1 MMLKRRPQRREL
13 VEAVLGLNKATS
25 AATARVEKNIA
36 KLYADYFARVKALV
50 NSPRELKAGQKSDL
64 GSTLKAMDQLTTI
77 LEESGFE
84 DVIQKYIGELEG
96 LTQSAIAYYDVFGL
110 EKVPAGVSRETLK
123 AYIRFTEKELRDFVP
138 RKLVAPLQSALLQVN
153 FGNVERSEIYNV
165 VQNLED
171 SLTTSQAVTLVN
183 DTFASYQRAVIVE
196 TGNALDLEIYVY
208 LGPEDEKTS
217 DQCETMLNVDYHGVP
232 GMLYKDEIT
241 VDLDEN
247 LTRNPL
253 IGGGHTNCRHHW
265 SPITADYAESQGF
278 ELRKE
283 AA

>member
-64 GSTLKAMDQLTTI
+64 VSTLKAMDQLTTI

-253 IGGGHTNCRHHW
+253 IGGGHPNCRHHW

>member
-165 VQNLED
+165 AQNLED

-253 IGGGHTNCRHHW
+253 IGGGHPNCRHHW